1 MGVCS
6 STNNE
11 KKEINSIPNSYTNN
25 NYKNNFS
32 NSNTIQSKDK
42 LKFSIKD
49 KQNESI
55 SSNLKF
61 EKLLSKHEKNFK
73 NIRNMIK
80 DDPKETKEIKEYYL
94 INKNWIDNYKTN
106 PENIDIKVKYESS
119 NDILYPKDFQIIEQ
133 KILDT
138 IINKDYYNKVERVL
152 VTSFK
157 DYIIIYN
164 EKEINKN
171 KIYYICSL
179 KELYLNFSD
188 FYLEVDYIFSFNKE
202 QEFTFIYQKIIKII
216 IEMSFREKEENKVI
230 NIIEGE
236 DKKVGFY
243 ICFPVNYN
251 EPITIEDKIN
261 YYLEI
266 NRIYEIFIYSIY
278 NLENIEIKDNLR
290 PNKIFYYPV
299 FIVKGD
305 FFEKVI
311 ERIYYNEYKEYIDG
325 DAEKR
330 KEIYNNI
337 KDKESVRNDSLKTL
351 LIDINLSYEE
361 CLHLSKENKSICL
374 INEDFCKAANIHRL
388 KYKKHLTFLLIING
402 HYHLL
407 FIEGKKIIK
416 ILKNNQTNYDNF
428 WDVKEINN
436 DNENFIKYIL
446 DSINEGNEK
455 KLPPSI
461 IKKLLYI

>member
-11 KKEINSIPNSYTNN
+11 KKEINSIPNSDTNN

-164 EKEINKN
+164 EKEINNN

-243 ICFPVNYN
+243 ICFPV
-251 EPITIEDKIN
+251 
-261 YYLEI
+261 
-266 NRIYEIFIYSIY
+266 S
-278 NLENIEIKDNLR
+278 
-290 PNKIFYYPV
+290 
-299 FIVKGD
+299 
-305 FFEKVI
+305 
-311 ERIYYNEYKEYIDG
+311 
-325 DAEKR
+325 
-330 KEIYNNI
+330 
-337 KDKESVRNDSLKTL
+337 
-351 LIDINLSYEE
+351 
-361 CLHLSKENKSICL
+361 
-374 INEDFCKAANIHRL
+374 
-388 KYKKHLTFLLIING
+388 
-402 HYHLL
+402 L
-407 FIEGKKIIK
+407 FIRIITHH
-416 ILKNNQTNYDNF
+416 ILIYFRAKSYL
-428 WDVKEINN
+428 K
-436 DNENFIKYIL
+436 
-446 DSINEGNEK
+446 
-455 KLPPSI
+455 
-461 IKKLLYI
+461 